1 MDETEIV
8 SAIRWW
14 DELSENEK
22 ASLLRDKPWIGTM
35 EKRHKKL
42 VDWYRVFVSRDQR
55 EAEHREYLEY
65 KQEMPVDEEKW
76 NEHVETCSDCGI
88 RWKKIGKPCPVCYAP
103 AERTKENTAR
113 EATKEDD

>member
-1 MDETEIV
+1 M
-8 SAIRWW
+8 RRHRYH
-14 DELSENEK
+14 
-22 ASLLRDKPWIGTM
+22 LRADNAALYFIGGREMTDK
-35 EKRHKKL
+35 
-42 VDWYRVFVSRDQR
+42 
-55 EAEHREYLEY
+55 
-65 KQEMPVDEEKW
+65 EKW